1 MASARLDKRFQ
12 STALRAKM
20 KKLRMQIS
28 TAPFLGFTGSDK
40 NTNIIIL
47 EEVRFFERR
56 FLGKEEKM
64 KILEEIKENLA
75 EGRKS
80 PMEEIYETRNG
91 FFYYFH

>member
-1 MASARLDKRFQ
+1 
-12 STALRAKM
+12 M

-40 NTNIIIL
+40 NTNIIIW
-47 EEVRFFERR
+47 EEER
-56 FLGKEEKM
+56 FLRDDILGREEKM

-91 FFYYFH
+91 FLFFYYIECLTLSAKVTNLLSA